1 MTNKCFI
8 AYSKKVDALLNN
20 LSQKYALYCN
30 LTERKIAEDKS
41 NSISWGGYQELQY
54 IQKFNNDIC
63 KDVYELVDKI
73 EMLTNDINR
82 KLKKKQLNI
91 ITEKI
96 AKEIENTVSKFKSS
110 YANSMSGINRTI
122 ETYLSLMPGNIINV
136 VNSRFSLFQ
145 FKSKFTR
152 DKALLLSIIGNIIS
166 IISLLTTIIINY
178 IG

>member
-8 AYSKKVDALLNN
+8 AYSKQVDALLNN

-73 EMLTNDINR
+73 EMTNYKKSIAFLR
-82 KLKKKQLNI
+82 K
-91 ITEKI
+91 
-96 AKEIENTVSKFKSS
+96 
-110 YANSMSGINRTI
+110 Y
-122 ETYLSLMPGNIINV
+122 
-136 VNSRFSLFQ
+136 
-145 FKSKFTR
+145 
-152 DKALLLSIIGNIIS
+152 
-166 IISLLTTIIINY
+166 
-178 IG
+178 